1 MSTLKTN
8 ATDVKEHLDEHN
20 ARQDR
25 NWDTFNNLLEELK
38 RDKAWQGECNI
49 RHDGIDKRMKT
60 IEDRIGVL
68 EHVRRGTR

>member
-20 ARQDR
+20 
-25 NWDTFNNLLEELK
+25 TFNNLLEELK